1 MVYKI
6 KKQILLLFFI
16 QYLFIPAFIMSNNIP
31 QLINYQGVITD
42 TNGKTFHGQKTIT
55 FNIHDG
61 SGTNASI
68 VWGPQTF
75 KNVNIVNGRF
85 NVILGE
91 VDENEPARKIIDAF
105 GGEKRFIGIKVDG
118 KEIFPRQQ
126 VLNVPF
132 AINAKNAISSKNA
145 EIANTVQGDKLY
157 VDPNSGNVGIGK
169 TDPAVKLHVNGNII
183 ASDPI
188 SLSHVATK
196 SYVDNK
202 WPDGEFCIL
211 KAGGVCPKGFKEG
224 SIVFDTEDNDNQD
237 SIIGNIGDS
246 GSSAAMR
253 SGIILK
259 VCCKGE

>member
-1 MVYKI
+1 M
-6 KKQILLLFFI
+6 I
-16 QYLFIPAFIMSNNIP
+16 QLKRIIAYSIFVTLFISFNGLMANTIP
-31 QLINYQGVITD
+31 KLINYQGVITEAS
-42 TNGKTFHGQKTIT
+42 GKTFNGQKTIT
-55 FNIHDG
+55 FNIYDA